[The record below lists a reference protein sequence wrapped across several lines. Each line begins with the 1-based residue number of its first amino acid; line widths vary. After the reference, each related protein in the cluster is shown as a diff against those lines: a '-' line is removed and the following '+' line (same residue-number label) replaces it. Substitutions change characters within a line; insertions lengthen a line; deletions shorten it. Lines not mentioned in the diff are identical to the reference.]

1 MALIVAIILF
11 GLYVANVVLGATT
24 GAPILNDVQEMV
36 LLFTAAIFFT
46 AAILQRE
53 AADKDRQDKNP

>member
-11 GLYVANVVLGATT
+11 GLYVGNVVLGAVS
-24 GAPILNDVQEMV
+24 GAPILDDVQEMV
-36 LLFTAAIFFT
+36 LLFAAAIAFT

-53 AADKDRQDKNP
+53 AAEKNRQDKNP

>member
-1 MALIVAIILF
+1 MTLIVAIILF
-11 GLYVANVVLGATT
+11 GLYVGNVVLGATT

-36 LLFTAAIFFT
+36 LLFAAAIAFT